1 MAIRTISAK
10 SEVHAIIAG
19 TVDHSGSGVFIVASR
34 AVVHTASKAGP
45 LDKDY
50 EPVNTLQLLRI
61 FNLGDMA
68 RLYALQAGE
77 AVQQQ
82 AVGKRMT
89 SRLPLAHPPRLL
101 LDCF

>member
-1 MAIRTISAK
+1 MRTISAK

-77 AVQQQ
+77 AAQQSRWQ
-82 AVGKRMT
+82 KNDQPTSACAPSKIVVG
-89 SRLPLAHPPRLL
+89 
-101 LDCF
+101 CF